1 MKRICI
7 IIALALV
14 SVLSFAQDRI
24 ALLDKAVGKRVSFN
38 YVYSYD
44 DGKGLQEVTKGKVI
58 AEGECFMVTGM
69 GLTSYSD
76 GSTCWMVDSK
86 EKEVVI
92 QALSQEDP
100 FTNPALLVNSY
111 RNYMDSIVVKNEGPD
126 SLDIFLLLDNNT
138 KIRFV
143 LSSVK
148 FSDPAGTE
156 EFRFSTSS
164 LSSDYVVTDLR

>member
-1 MKRICI
+1 MKRFCI

-14 SVLSFAQDRI
+14 SVLCFAQDRI
-24 ALLDKAVGKRVSFN
+24 ALLDKAAGKRVVFN

-44 DGKGLQEVTKGKVI
+44 SGKGMSEVTKGKVT
-58 AEGECFMVTGM
+58 AEGECFKLTGL

-76 GSTCWMVDSK
+76 GSTCWMIDEN

-92 QALSQEDP
+92 QPLSKEDP
-100 FTNPALLVNSY
+100 FTNPALLVSSY
-111 RNYMDSIVVKNEGPD
+111 RNYMDKITVKSEGAD
-126 SLDIFLLLDNNT
+126 SLDIIFQLDDNT
-138 KIRFV
+138 KVRFV

-148 FSDPAGTE
+148 FSEPGGTE

-164 LSSDYVVTDLR
+164 LTSDYVVTDLR